1 MHVTKFDTQY
11 TRRQFLASAGR
22 TALGAGMLA
31 PLWDVIARDGDVSRA
46 YPDEALSIEHYS
58 HGAVKPGGVI
68 DASNI
73 EAVKNFLD
81 PVVYLEVSQQ
91 GRVID
96 VKAPETDIMQLGPKS
111 YTEATLRNR
120 GTAHLDEKGNVRS
133 KGGDRWI
140 GGFPFPD
147 GGRAQE
153 IIAGHSL
160 NWGRNDV
167 SFFPVHEWNLDS
179 NDDLLFHYQYLFI
192 EYMAAG
198 RTVLDPKPFLP
209 GHDDRLRYS
218 TFLLTAPQTV
228 KGTSV
233 LNIWHYDQ
241 SKLPDF
247 FGFLPDFKRIRRF
260 TTNQRFEPSVPA
272 SNFYPTDS
280 FMMGDPYLTWGNFK
294 LVGKTPFIASVAD
307 RWWGEKDNWIIDRV
321 GGTSGKR
328 FFRSTMELVPE
339 AYVVDLEP
347 VGYPEAP
354 YGKKRIWF
362 DARNL
367 SPMAMVVYD
376 RKGNILKNYEQGTG
390 VYQLPNGSAPNVTQW
405 PQTGDPYWSWT
416 YTHLHNIQN
425 DTISSPQQVRE
436 IDGGYRV
443 RVDDP
448 GVYEQFCT
456 IPAVRRLG
464 K

>member
-1 MHVTKFDTQY
+1 MHIIKFDTHY
-11 TRRQFLASAGR
+11 TRRQFLTSAGR

-31 PLWDVIARDGDVSRA
+31 PLWDVIAREGDVRRA
-46 YPDEALSIEHYS
+46 YPEEALSIEHYS
-58 HGAVKPGGVI
+58 RGAIVPGGVI
-68 DASNI
+68 DASNV
-73 EAVKNFLD
+73 ESVKDLLD
-81 PVVYLEVSQQ
+81 PVIYLQVSQQ

-96 VKAPETDIMQLGPKS
+96 VKKTETDISRFGPQA

-120 GTAHLDEKGNVRS
+120 GRALLDKKGNVRAP
-133 KGGDRWI
+133 GGDRWV

-160 NWGRNDV
+160 NWTHHDV
-167 SFFPVHEWNLDS
+167 AFFPVQELNLDP
-179 NDDLLFHYQYLFI
+179 NDNLLFHYHYLFI
-192 EYMAAG
+192 EYLAAG
-198 RTVLDPKPFLP
+198 RNVLDPKPFMP
-209 GHDDRLRYS
+209 GHEETLRFG

-241 SKLPDF
+241 AKLPEF

-294 LVGKTPFIASVAD
+294 LVGKTPFIAAVSD
-307 RWWGEKDNWIIDRV
+307 RWWGEKDNWVIDRV
-321 GGTSGKR
+321 GGKTGKR
-328 FFRSTMELVPE
+328 FFRTTMELVPE

-362 DARNL
+362 DARNFY
-367 SPMAMVVYD
+367 PMSMVVFD
-376 RKGNILKNYEQGTG
+376 REGNILKNYEQGTG
-390 VYQLPNGSAPNVTQW
+390 VYQMPNGNQW
-405 PQTGDPYWSWT
+405 PATGEPYWSWT
-416 YTHLHNIQN
+416 SAHLHNLRT
-425 DTISSPQQVRE
+425 DTISAPQQVSE
-436 IDGGYRV
+436 IDGGYKI

-448 GVYEQFCT
+448 SVYEQFCT